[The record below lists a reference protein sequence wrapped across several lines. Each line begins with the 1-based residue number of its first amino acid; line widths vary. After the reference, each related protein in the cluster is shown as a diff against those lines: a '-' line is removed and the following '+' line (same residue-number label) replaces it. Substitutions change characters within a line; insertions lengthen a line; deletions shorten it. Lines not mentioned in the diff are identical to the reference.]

1 MDHRRLLY
9 DKPILDKLSN
19 VLPCR
24 CDLVGWRPVSHDG
37 ATKQLMSNQ
46 SPTPTDQVIVFPYAS
61 AGIESSAREFAIRI
75 SVTSLGSSQT
85 LRTPHLSTD
94 AASRFCSFNDTM
106 AALALS
112 RGELS

>member
-1 MDHRRLLY
+1 
-9 DKPILDKLSN
+9 
-19 VLPCR
+19 
-24 CDLVGWRPVSHDG
+24 
-37 ATKQLMSNQ
+37 
-46 SPTPTDQVIVFPYAS
+46 
-61 AGIESSAREFAIRI
+61 
-75 SVTSLGSSQT
+75 LGSSQT